1 MEDLEEKIK
10 AEYAYRDG
18 EVLNH
23 GYNYFLTASKI
34 YQNWGAGSS
43 YAVYPLLTLLGISA
57 ELFLKAFDVT
67 VDEKYEGSSMISK
80 SVEPNKR
87 IHDLK
92 ELSRR
97 YSIKDQELFGY
108 LVSSYKTDTGR
119 DLQEDLSDYASVFVE
134 SRYIFQDDKGKYL
147 GDIDKIFQLVKSL
160 YDAIDSLYKNKTNS
174 DSTAKGR

>member
-1 MEDLEEKIK
+1 
-10 AEYAYRDG
+10 
-18 EVLNH
+18 
-23 GYNYFLTASKI
+23 
-34 YQNWGAGSS
+34 
-43 YAVYPLLTLLGISA
+43 
-57 ELFLKAFDVT
+57 
-67 VDEKYEGSSMISK
+67 MISK

-174 DSTAKGR
+174 DSTTKGR